1 MIFTDKD
8 KKNFKEENEA
18 LEVVYGN
25 ESFGIPADCTKK
37 QKMSGLK
44 LTFYI
49 FVVAVLCAAIYGSFR
64 VATSYFLPEI
74 TYDKSQ
80 LPLVYVKN
88 SSILVKEAEKLRGV
102 SVTESARFAGKEA
115 SDYVKM
121 SDDGKYIFYTADNR
135 EQGIDLYCQKVSE
148 LDKDADRLCISKG
161 ISEFKIS
168 TNGRFVVYLKGQRLY
183 YYNFSEYNLIDSGVN
198 EFFLSD
204 NNQQIVYFK
213 EDGGMYTCAAGP
225 GGEPELVD
233 AGIEKLVTEENEYAN
248 IYYIKQSTLFKKE
261 MGKESVIIAENVSDA
276 EMLGDFVYFT
286 KEEEKIM
293 PIDHFFTDEY
303 ENDDRRIY
311 KPLKS
316 DYLMEDEDGKAVLDE
331 EAYNA
336 AAESYEKQLV
346 RNSIREHFLLNPI
359 TENTITLNTIE
370 RGEIKE
376 LDFALEDVNLT
387 SDKNSGTLL
396 YARPIEKEEKLDISE
411 LESVDHALLEIE
423 NIRAEEQQIG
433 MNLLIKDKA
442 PFVAFDTWPTGKT
455 EISRDRN
462 FLYCIEDIDEDGRGS
477 LVRYKITSKQLRDKV
492 TLRVGVTDFEVD
504 EIDSSVV
511 VVFDQN
517 KLGICKDGAY
527 THLSDNSCKSFF
539 YVDGSLFFYDD
550 FDKNTNTGT
559 LKTLRDGK
567 VKMIDFGVYDFNV
580 RNLGNVVYIKHY
592 NTDYNVGDLYYRQ
605 TNKRSR
611 KIDICVRSILY

>member
-1 MIFTDKD
+1 
-8 KKNFKEENEA
+8 
-18 LEVVYGN
+18 
-25 ESFGIPADCTKK
+25 
-37 QKMSGLK
+37 MSGLK

-49 FVVAVLCAAIYGSFR
+49 FVVAILCTAIYGSFR
-64 VATSYFLPEI
+64 AATSYFLPEI

-80 LPLVYVKN
+80 LPLLYVKN
-88 SSILVKEAEKLRGV
+88 SAVLVKEADKSRGIL
-102 SVTESARFAGKEA
+102 VTESMRFAEKEA
-115 SDYVKM
+115 SDHVKM
-121 SDDGKYIFYTADNR
+121 SDDGKYVFYTADNR
-135 EQGIDLYCQKVSE
+135 DQGLDLYCQKVSE
-148 LDKDADRLCISKG
+148 MDGNNERLCISKG

-183 YYNFSEYNLIDSGVN
+183 YYNFSEYNLIDSGVS

-225 GGEPELVD
+225 DGEPELVD
-233 AGIEKLVTEENEYAN
+233 AEIEKLVTEENEYAN

-293 PIDHFFTDEY
+293 PVSFFFTDEY

-316 DYLMEDEDGKAVLDE
+316 DYLIKDEDGKTVLDE

-336 AAESYEKQLV
+336 DTEKYEKQLV

-359 TENTITLNTIE
+359 LENTITLNTIE

-376 LDFALEDVNLT
+376 LDFALAESTLT
-387 SDKNSGTLL
+387 CDKNSETLL
-396 YARPIEKEEKLDISE
+396 YARPIEKEEKLDISD

-423 NIRAEEQQIG
+423 NARAEEKQIG
-433 MNLLIKDKA
+433 MNLLIKDKT
-442 PFVAFDTWPTGKT
+442 PFVAFDAWPTGKT
-455 EISRDRN
+455 VISHDRS
-462 FLYCIEDIDEDGRGS
+462 FLYCIEEIDEYGRGN
-477 LVRYKITSKQLRDKV
+477 LVRYKVTPRELRDKV
-492 TLRVGVTDFEVD
+492 TLKLGVTDFKVD

-511 VVFDQN
+511 AVFDEN
-517 KLGICKDGAY
+517 KFGICKDGAY
-527 THLSDNSCKSFF
+527 TRLSDNSCKSFF
-539 YVDGSLFFYDD
+539 YIDGSLFFYDD
-550 FDKNTNTGT
+550 FDEKTNTGT

-592 NTDYNVGDLYYRQ
+592 NTDYNVGDLYYRE